1 MKTLFILS
9 LLLNTELFH
18 NSKKGIKFYK
28 KGDYET
34 AINIFLEEMKNKK
47 KFKNY
52 FYLGQSY
59 SMVNDN
65 QNAIKMYEKALSGKF
80 SKSII
85 YFEMG
90 LSYFLLEKSEEALQ
104 NLNLALKYDPNN
116 VNYLINRGSIKYDL
130 GLINSAC
137 MDWMNAKS
145 IDVNSIDL
153 ELININC
160 N

>member
-34 AINIFLEEMKNKK
+34 AINLFLEEMKNKK

-104 NLNLALKYDPNN
+104 NLNLALK
-116 VNYLINRGSIKYDL
+116 
-130 GLINSAC
+130 
-137 MDWMNAKS
+137 
-145 IDVNSIDL
+145 
-153 ELININC
+153 
-160 N
+160 

>member
-1 MKTLFILS
+1 
-9 LLLNTELFH
+9 
-18 NSKKGIKFYK
+18 
-28 KGDYET
+28 
-34 AINIFLEEMKNKK
+34 MKNKK

-104 NLNLALKYDPNN
+104 NLNLAIKYDPNN

-137 MDWMNAKS
+137 IDWMNAKN